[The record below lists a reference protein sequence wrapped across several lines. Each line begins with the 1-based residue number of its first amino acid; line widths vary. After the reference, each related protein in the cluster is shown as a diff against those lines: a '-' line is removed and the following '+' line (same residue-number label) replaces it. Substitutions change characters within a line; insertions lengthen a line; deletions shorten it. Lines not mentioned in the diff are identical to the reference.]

1 MSVRVG
7 DEIVAG
13 GQGDMYTK
21 AQVDALI
28 ASAIA
33 QTTEKPGMIK
43 PFAGTTVPTGYL
55 LCDGSAVSR
64 TTYANLFA
72 AIGTT
77 YGSGDGSTTFNIPNK
92 TPERTVIAEQSPQG
106 VYKTWYRKYCDGWV
120 EEGGFIPL
128 TACNAHSTTIAGEP
142 EFFFEQGSLDYSLVF
157 STIRTGAYWADVE
170 TTGFKISKSK
180 VHFEIYNNG
189 SAKWTGAA
197 DNGIYWRIA
206 GYGSFYSSQQCRII
220 IKY

>member
-28 ASAIA
+28 ANAIA

-64 TTYANLFA
+64 TTYADLFA

-77 YGSGDGSTTFNIPNK
+77 YGSGDGSTTFNLPNFSYKQIGNSIACKGDGKIMGCMDGNGRLFGLSGWDNNITYLSRDTGLYGK
-92 TPERTVIAEQSPQG
+92 TLPAARTSFFTGNSGIGLTTDKTKSG
-106 VYKTWYRKYCDGWV
+106 VVADTSGLS
-120 EEGGFIPL
+120 G
-128 TACNAHSTTIAGEP
+128 CNM
-142 EFFFEQGSLDYSLVF
+142 
-157 STIRTGAYWADVE
+157 
-170 TTGFKISKSK
+170 
-180 VHFEIYNNG
+180 
-189 SAKWTGAA
+189 
-197 DNGIYWRIA
+197 
-206 GYGSFYSSQQCRII
+206 C

>member
-28 ASAIA
+28 ANAIA

-64 TTYANLFA
+64 TTYANLFS

-77 YGSGDGSTTFNIPNK
+77 YGSGDGSTTFNLPMQSIIVTGTTANIYG
-92 TPERTVIAEQSPQG
+92 TV
-106 VYKTWYRKYCDGWV
+106 
-120 EEGGFIPL
+120 
-128 TACNAHSTTIAGEP
+128 
-142 EFFFEQGSLDYSLVF
+142 
-157 STIRTGAYWADVE
+157 ADVDAGGNR
-170 TTGFKISKSK
+170 TAWTNMCLTNNTYYPGASAPTWLGLKNLRTSTLISGWDASLKSATGSK
-180 VHFEIYNNG
+180 V
-189 SAKWTGAA
+189 KV
-197 DNGIYWRIA
+197 
-206 GYGSFYSSQQCRII
+206 C

>member
-28 ASAIA
+28 ANAIA

-64 TTYANLFA
+64 TTYASLFS

-77 YGSGDGSTTFNIPNK
+77 YGSGDGSTTFNLPNLFDKAPWWTSAGEAGATGDGGLPNLTGTFANSWATTFGIFEQLSGVFTVNTKPGYLPAGLSRGSASTNPASKVDFNAHTQKTAYSRNDNKVIPSYTK
-92 TPERTVIAEQSPQG
+92 IG
-106 VYKTWYRKYCDGWV
+106 GWV
-120 EEGGFIPL
+120 
-128 TACNAHSTTIAGEP
+128 
-142 EFFFEQGSLDYSLVF
+142 
-157 STIRTGAYWADVE
+157 
-170 TTGFKISKSK
+170 
-180 VHFEIYNNG
+180 
-189 SAKWTGAA
+189 
-197 DNGIYWRIA
+197 
-206 GYGSFYSSQQCRII
+206 

>member
-28 ASAIA
+28 ANAIA

-64 TTYANLFA
+64 TTYADLFA

-77 YGSGDGSTTFNIPNK
+77 YGSGDGSTTFNLPALSDYVLRGTNTLSDVSNKTNGAIPNV
-92 TPERTVIAEQSPQG
+92 TGTVDAIAILNG
-106 VYKTWYRKYCDGWV
+106 AVAT
-120 EEGGFIPL
+120 GGFTFSNKHNGDITTNSSSTYLRYKINLDASTLSAVYSNSVTYVRPKSML
-128 TACNAHSTTIAGEP
+128 TA
-142 EFFFEQGSLDYSLVF
+142 Y
-157 STIRTGAYWADVE
+157 
-170 TTGFKISKSK
+170 
-180 VHFEIYNNG
+180 
-189 SAKWTGAA
+189 
-197 DNGIYWRIA
+197 
-206 GYGSFYSSQQCRII
+206 I

>member
-7 DEIVAG
+7 DELVAG

-28 ASAIA
+28 ANAIA

-64 TTYANLFA
+64 TTYADLFT

-77 YGSGDGSTTFNIPNK
+77 YGSGDGSTTFNLPDTTDRVLWSTGVWSLGSK
-92 TPERTVIAEQSPQG
+92 YSAGLPQISG
-106 VYKTWYRKYCDGWV
+106 SIRLGGSYGFDAFDYASGAFALGTTHNTWQANTLKQN
-120 EEGGFIPL
+120 E
-128 TACNAHSTTIAGEP
+128 STKM
-142 EFFFEQGSLDYSLVF
+142 QDVVF
-157 STIRTGAYWADVE
+157 YA
-170 TTGFKISKSK
+170 
-180 VHFEIYNNG
+180 
-189 SAKWTGAA
+189 SAS
-197 DNGIYWRIA
+197 NSI
-206 GYGSFYSSQQCRII
+206 YGSSSTVRPPCIVFNFI

>member
-43 PFAGTTVPTGYL
+43 PFAGTTIPTGYL

-77 YGSGDGSTTFNIPNK
+77 YGSGDGSTTFNLPDYREK
-92 TPERTVIAEQSPQG
+92 TLWHNSTSTPGNVYVGRVPDIYGEIHGMFTAYSNATTLNTSDMFASGCFFSGGCWNRVTPVYQSPA
-106 VYKTWYRKYCDGWV
+106 WFLDGSMKLRASYYSQTYGRAHASGDDNSV
-120 EEGGFIPL
+120 IPR
-128 TACNAHSTTIAGEP
+128 
-142 EFFFEQGSLDYSLVF
+142 SLS
-157 STIRTGAYWADVE
+157 
-170 TTGFKISKSK
+170 
-180 VHFEIYNNG
+180 
-189 SAKWTGAA
+189 
-197 DNGIYWRIA
+197 
-206 GYGSFYSSQQCRII
+206 CRFC

>member
-28 ASAIA
+28 ANAIA

-64 TTYANLFA
+64 TTYANLFS

-77 YGSGDGSTTFNIPNK
+77 YGSGDGSTTFNLPDLNDRLPRMASNHTRGGKNAGWAPNI
-92 TPERTVIAEQSPQG
+92 TG
-106 VYKTWYRKYCDGWV
+106 VGQASWWF
-120 EEGGFIPL
+120 EP
-128 TACNAHSTTIAGEP
+128 ACATMTGAFAKDSTTDGRTPNQTGTA
-142 EFFFEQGSLDYSLVF
+142 
-157 STIRTGAYWADVE
+157 TGAR
-170 TTGFKISKSK
+170 GFTFDASR
-180 VHFEIYNNG
+180 V
-189 SAKWTGAA
+189 W
-197 DNGIYWRIA
+197 A
-206 GYGSFYSSQQCRII
+206 GYANGVTSIMAQNLTVLFI

>member
-28 ASAIA
+28 ANAIA

-55 LCDGSAVSR
+55 LCDGSAISR
-64 TTYANLFA
+64 TTYANLFS

-77 YGSGDGSTTFNIPNK
+77 YGSGDGSTTFNIPNLSNGVPFTSVTSSRLGK
-92 TPERTVIAEQSPQG
+92 YITGELPDITGTYQVVAAQNNGARVMYGYGAFSVDETTTV
-106 VYKTWYRKYCDGWV
+106 
-120 EEGGFIPL
+120 
-128 TACNAHSTTIAGEP
+128 NAFKLSSSTTTVA
-142 EFFFEQGSLDYSLVF
+142 F
-157 STIRTGAYWADVE
+157 STTFAASNSKQAYKRTDNVVMAQGTCIGAY
-170 TTGFKISKSK
+170 
-180 VHFEIYNNG
+180 
-189 SAKWTGAA
+189 
-197 DNGIYWRIA
+197 
-206 GYGSFYSSQQCRII
+206 I

>member
-77 YGSGDGSTTFNIPNK
+77 YGSGDGSTTFNLPNMYLRMPMYSGLGSMGATSDGSVPNITGGFNTGDRRTHITGTSGALYK
-92 TPERTVIAEQSPQG
+92 TTVSSNHWGMGSGDTGNTQG
-106 VYKTWYRKYCDGWV
+106 VGFNASLSSLCYGRYGDDKIIPSFIHIPWY
-120 EEGGFIPL
+120 
-128 TACNAHSTTIAGEP
+128 
-142 EFFFEQGSLDYSLVF
+142 
-157 STIRTGAYWADVE
+157 
-170 TTGFKISKSK
+170 
-180 VHFEIYNNG
+180 
-189 SAKWTGAA
+189 
-197 DNGIYWRIA
+197 
-206 GYGSFYSSQQCRII
+206 

>member
-28 ASAIA
+28 ANAIA

-64 TTYANLFA
+64 TTYANLFS

-77 YGSGDGSTTFNIPNK
+77 YGSGDGSTTFNLPNLHDRCPWWSTSGTGIGTGIGGMLPK
-92 TPERTVIAEQSPQG
+92 IKGHFGLFATYGGGSSATGAVTVSFSGTTGSPNNVSKAGDFQFNFDAARSSA
-106 VYKTWYRKYCDGWV
+106 VYSGTNDSVYPVLLYLGGWV
-120 EEGGFIPL
+120 
-128 TACNAHSTTIAGEP
+128 
-142 EFFFEQGSLDYSLVF
+142 
-157 STIRTGAYWADVE
+157 
-170 TTGFKISKSK
+170 
-180 VHFEIYNNG
+180 
-189 SAKWTGAA
+189 
-197 DNGIYWRIA
+197 
-206 GYGSFYSSQQCRII
+206 

>member
-28 ASAIA
+28 ANVIA

-64 TTYANLFA
+64 TTYADLFA

-77 YGSGDGSTTFNIPNK
+77 YGSGDGSTTFNIPNAWSVFR
-92 TPERTVIAEQSPQG
+92 TAIPGYSFQDVEVGQSGTEYTAPEDCWLQIWTKLKNDSYASYTGAWVVLNNCDYWAQAGATTYLSGSLHLPLRKGQTFTYNYQSNVSTVIFRYEFT
-106 VYKTWYRKYCDGWV
+106 KN
-120 EEGGFIPL
+120 L
-128 TACNAHSTTIAGEP
+128 ST
-142 EFFFEQGSLDYSLVF
+142 
-157 STIRTGAYWADVE
+157 
-170 TTGFKISKSK
+170 KS
-180 VHFEIYNNG
+180 
-189 SAKWTGAA
+189 
-197 DNGIYWRIA
+197 
-206 GYGSFYSSQQCRII
+206 I

>member
-28 ASAIA
+28 ANAIA

-77 YGSGDGSTTFNIPNK
+77 YGSGDGSTTFNLPN
-92 TPERTVIAEQSPQG
+92 
-106 VYKTWYRKYCDGWV
+106 
-120 EEGGFIPL
+120 
-128 TACNAHSTTIAGEP
+128 
-142 EFFFEQGSLDYSLVF
+142 
-157 STIRTGAYWADVE
+157 
-170 TTGFKISKSK
+170 
-180 VHFEIYNNG
+180 YNNG
-189 SAKWTGAA
+189 YPLAKASATEISLGLLIANAGLPKIVGTIGYLSADTSNDVRSNGASGVLKWNSYHSSGVPRTTTATSGTF
-197 DNGIYWRIA
+197 DIKLDTTLVDGTVYNRTDSTVYSTRNLV
-206 GYGSFYSSQQCRII
+206 YGGWL

>member
-7 DEIVAG
+7 DELVAG

-77 YGSGDGSTTFNIPNK
+77 YGTGDGSTTFNLPGSMYK
-92 TPERTVIAEQSPQG
+92 RTLAG
-106 VYKTWYRKYCDGWV
+106 F
-120 EEGGFIPL
+120 GGDFAL
-128 TACNAHSTTIAGEP
+128 GTISAGEIP
-142 EFFFEQGSLDYSLVF
+142 DIKGRIDWVLINENVTTSGVF
-157 STIRTGAYWADVE
+157 STGKNVTAGVQGSNTSANPRYID
-170 TTGFKISKSK
+170 FKASSG
-180 VHFEIYNNG
+180 N
-189 SAKWTGAA
+189 SL
-197 DNGIYWRIA
+197 
-206 GYGSFYSSQQCRII
+206 YGSYGGVLPRSLAVKFV

>member
-64 TTYANLFA
+64 TTYADLFA

-77 YGSGDGSTTFNIPNK
+77 YGSGDGSTTFNLPDLTNRVPMKRRGIALGNKEAGYVPNIVGK
-92 TPERTVIAEQSPQG
+92 IFGGYNYLFNVCTGAFKEFANGNTNNVGISGTSNINNSVEFSAAWSNSVYANVSG
-106 VYKTWYRKYCDGWV
+106 VYP
-120 EEGGFIPL
+120 INL
-128 TACNAHSTTIAGEP
+128 A
-142 EFFFEQGSLDYSLVF
+142 
-157 STIRTGAYWADVE
+157 
-170 TTGFKISKSK
+170 
-180 VHFEIYNNG
+180 IY
-189 SAKWTGAA
+189 
-197 DNGIYWRIA
+197 
-206 GYGSFYSSQQCRII
+206 GYL